1 MLLYCW
7 IYLQVLYLDST
18 SPMSRE
24 QMMEEIDNPDAIDN
38 TINLDHDELFNNYLL
53 ENHQGSTSNSSNLNI
68 GSQSQ
73 DSLNVR
79 K

>member
-1 MLLYCW
+1 
-7 IYLQVLYLDST
+7 
-18 SPMSRE
+18 
-24 QMMEEIDNPDAIDN
+24 MMEEIDNPDAIDN